1 MKIATYWRDPGTR
14 AAFWDGVR
22 DTIAVVPSYLP
33 FALVCGVASV
43 NAGLTTSAAV
53 ALPALVFAGSS
64 QAVLTQFIQSSASIW
79 VAIFSG
85 CVINLRMAVYSAA
98 LSPKVRQFST
108 RHRMAIAAFLVD
120 NSFAFMQKRELANPK
135 DPHLIAYYA
144 GLTSVFWPTWLLFC
158 VIGIFTGNIVPASWQ
173 LEFAIPLSFIAILVG
188 SVRNL
193 PMAAAALV
201 GGLTSIV
208 LFALPL
214 KLGLI
219 VACLAGLMAGL
230 MTEKGALLWTAR
242 KAG

>member
-1 MKIATYWRDPGTR
+1 MTIATYWRHPGTR

-22 DTIAVVPSYLP
+22 DTLAVVPSYLP

-43 NAGLTTSAAV
+43 NAGLSTSAAV
-53 ALPALVFAGSS
+53 ALPALVFAGSA
-64 QAVLTQFIQSSASIW
+64 QAVLTQFIQSSAALW
-79 VAIFSG
+79 VAILSG

-108 RHRMAIAAFLVD
+108 WHRMAIAAFLVD
-120 NSFAFMQKRELANPK
+120 NSFAFMQKREMSNPQ

-144 GLTSVFWPTWLLFC
+144 GLTAVFWPTWLVFC
-158 VIGIFTGNIVPASWQ
+158 VIGIFAGNIVPASWQ

-193 PMAAAALV
+193 PMAMAALV
-201 GGLTSIV
+201 GGVASIV

-214 KLGLI
+214 KLGLV
-219 VACLAGLMAGL
+219 VACLAGLVAGL
-230 MTEKGALLWTAR
+230 MTEKGARLWTTQR
-242 KAG
+242 AG

>member
-1 MKIATYWRDPGTR
+1 MKIATYWHHPGTR
-14 AAFWDGVR
+14 AAFWEGVR
-22 DTIAVVPSYLP
+22 DTLAVVPSYLP

-43 NAGLTTSAAV
+43 NAGLGTSAAV

-64 QAVLTQFIQSSASIW
+64 QAVLTQFIQSSASLW
-79 VAIFSG
+79 VAILSG

-98 LSPKVRQFST
+98 LSPKVRSFST
-108 RHRMAIAAFLVD
+108 WHRMAIAAFLVD
-120 NSFAFMQKRELANPK
+120 NSFAFLQKRELANPQ

-144 GLTSVFWPTWLLFC
+144 GLTTVFWPTWLLFC
-158 VIGIFTGNIVPASWQ
+158 VIGIFAGNIVPASWQ

-201 GGLTSIV
+201 GGLASIV

-214 KLGLI
+214 KLGLV

-230 MTEKGALLWTAR
+230 ITEKGTLLWTTY